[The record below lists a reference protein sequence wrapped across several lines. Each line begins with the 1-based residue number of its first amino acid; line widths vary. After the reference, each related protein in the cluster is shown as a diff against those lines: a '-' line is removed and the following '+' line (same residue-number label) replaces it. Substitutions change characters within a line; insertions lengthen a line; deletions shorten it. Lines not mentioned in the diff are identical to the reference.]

1 MTIDIVVPPLSQTSD
16 TLVLTAWL
24 KKVGDPVAK
33 GEALFEVETDK
44 ATLEVESPATGTLC
58 EVLAEPGM
66 EVAVKARIG
75 SIALLEPTVLAGPAP
90 SAPGASSP
98 AAVAAIV
105 SSHSLPH

>member
-1 MTIDIVVPPLSQTSD
+1 EDRGHGPVHVLRRLAPPMTIDIVVPPLSQTSD

-24 KKVGDPVAK
+24 KKVGDPVTK

-58 EVLAEPGM
+58 EVLAAPGA

-75 SIALLEPTVLAGPAP
+75 SIAVPQDAVSATPAT
-90 SAPGASSP
+90 
-98 AAVAAIV
+98 
-105 SSHSLPH
+105 